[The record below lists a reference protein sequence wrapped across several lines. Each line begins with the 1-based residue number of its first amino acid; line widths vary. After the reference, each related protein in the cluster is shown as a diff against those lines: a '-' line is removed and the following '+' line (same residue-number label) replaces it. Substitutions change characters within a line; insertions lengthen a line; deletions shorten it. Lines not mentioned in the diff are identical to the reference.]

1 MRVTVADPGFPQT
14 VLETERVIGLE
25 PEPRPAPAREERR
38 RPMLHVH
45 GGTAL
50 IERLGR
56 AAIRGEFLS
65 WTEVLCLGPT
75 PAGLTP
81 RKWLDTR
88 SRFLDRHFV
97 PPGEPSSRSGLEA
110 QERAL
115 RRFGE
120 HDEVVLWFGPDL
132 YCQTLLAY
140 LLDWFGARYLGDTRL
155 SLVLVTEHTDAPNCR
170 RCTPAFLSPES
181 LRSAFDARQ
190 PVPETMLALGAR
202 AWAAITAPKPLELQ
216 ALATHETP
224 DLPPLRAALARH
236 LLELP
241 FVSGGTSFTERTV
254 LALLSDGSD
263 HELSRLY
270 PAFQEREERQWLTD
284 SAFLVSLDRMAA
296 GRAPLIEIAGGP
308 RGVAGPLPG
317 RARITPLG
325 TRVHAGGAD
334 WIAKSGVD
342 RWVGGVHLKGREA
355 VWRWDGAAGAPRA
368 MPVA

>member
-1 MRVTVADPGFPQT
+1 MRVTVAAPEIAEADSEP
-14 VLETERVIGLE
+14 ELE
-25 PEPRPAPAREERR
+25 PAPRAAPLREERR

-50 IERLGR
+50 IALLSR

-88 SRFLDRHFV
+88 ARFLDRYFV
-97 PPGEPSSRSGLEA
+97 APGETPSGPVLEA
-110 QERAL
+110 QDRTL

-120 HDEVVLWFGPDL
+120 YDEVVLWFGPDL

-155 SLVLVTEHTDAPNCR
+155 SLVLVTEHADAPGCR
-170 RCTPAFLSPES
+170 SCTPAFLSPES
-181 LRSAFDARQ
+181 LRAAFDARH
-190 PVPETMLALGAR
+190 PVTETALALGAR

-224 DLPPLRAALARH
+224 ALPPMRAALARH

-241 FVSGGTSFTERTV
+241 FVVGGTSFSERAV
-254 LALLSDGSD
+254 LAILADGAER
-263 HELSRLY
+263 ELADLFG
-270 PAFQEREERQWLTD
+270 AFQEREQRQWLTD
-284 SAFLVSLDRMAA
+284 QAFLVGLERMAS
-296 GRAPLIEIAGGP
+296 GRAPLLALDGARTATE
-308 RGVAGPLPG
+308 GPLPG
-317 RARITPLG
+317 RARITRAG
-325 TRVHAGGAD
+325 ASVHAGDSD
-334 WIAKSGVD
+334 WIARAGID

-355 VWRWDGAAGAPRA
+355 AWRWDAAAGAPRA
-368 MPVA
+368 MPLT